1 MLRSVCLVLLGSVLL
16 MASGCIQSTKEV
28 LLANQVAIAGVSE
41 SGTLTENYTEHMHR
55 LTASVDH
62 DGRALMEDWDLLWQR
77 DRPTRLSRWH
87 DR

>member
-1 MLRSVCLVLLGSVLL
+1 MFRSVCLVLLGSVLL
-16 MASGCIQSTKEV
+16 IATGCVQSTKEV
-28 LLANQVAIAGVSE
+28 LVANQMVIETVSE
-41 SGTLTENYTEHMHR
+41 SGTITENYTEHLHR
-55 LTASVDH
+55 LTASVDQ